1 MEKIIKEAINYT
13 RKSLIEK
20 IVANYMEYN
29 QYDEAKIRKRID
41 TMYYGAFQHKA
52 MKETKGIE
60 EYERRLKELFE
71 NYKNNNDFNT
81 IIEEVL
87 LEYK

>member
-1 MEKIIKEAINYT
+1 
-13 RKSLIEK
+13 
-20 IVANYMEYN
+20 MEYN

-52 MKETKGIE
+52 MKETKGME
-60 EYERRLKELFE
+60 EYELRLKQLFE
-71 NYKNNNDFNT
+71 NYKNDDDFKA

-87 LEYK
+87 SEYR

>member
-1 MEKIIKEAINYT
+1 MEKIVKEAINYT
-13 RKSLIEK
+13 RASLIEK
-20 IVANYMEYN
+20 IVASYMEDN
-29 QYDEAKIRKRID
+29 QYDETKIRKKID
-41 TMYYGAFQHKA
+41 TIYYGAFQYKA

-60 EYERRLKELFE
+60 EYELRLKELFE

-87 LEYK
+87 SEYR